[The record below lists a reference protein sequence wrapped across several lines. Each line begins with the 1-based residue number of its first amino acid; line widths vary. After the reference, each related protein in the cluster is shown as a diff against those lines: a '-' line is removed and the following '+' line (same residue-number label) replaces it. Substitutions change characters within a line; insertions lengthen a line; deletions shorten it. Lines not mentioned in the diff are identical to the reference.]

1 MNDQFTDALSDWL
14 ASRAPASAPDRILD
28 AVAARVD
35 DLDQRQAAPWSRLA
49 AAAVLILLVGL
60 TGALVFAGLGRVGDP
75 SPTPS
80 ADAAS
85 IRIACPTAPCE
96 FPLVEGARYATARLE
111 EPIDLQTAS
120 DRWLVTR
127 DTPGAF
133 QVEIGRDARRAI
145 TVFTDPHGVDPVG
158 DPVDVELPDAASVA
172 DWLAQRED
180 LSVSA
185 PTAVTLGGLSGLQVD
200 LHGEPSP
207 LRRATDCYEPEVLC
221 TAALGYAEE
230 PGVTRSLG
238 VSSLDLVR
246 LYLLDG
252 PDGVIVVAVTAFHE
266 APATFVDGEAAELL
280 ATFRIGQQD

>member
-1 MNDQFTDALSDWL
+1 MNDRFNETISDWL
-14 ASRAPASAPDRILD
+14 AYRAPASAPDRILD

-35 DLDQRQAAPWSRLA
+35 DLEQRQTVPWRRLA
-49 AAAVLILLVGL
+49 AAAVVILLVGL
-60 TGALVFAGLGRVGDP
+60 TGALVIAGITRIGNP
-75 SPTPS
+75 APTPS

-85 IRIACPTAPCE
+85 IRIACATAPCE
-96 FPLVEGARYATARLE
+96 FPLIEGAGYVTTRFE
-111 EPIDLQTAS
+111 EPIDLRTAT

-145 TVFTDPHGVDPVG
+145 TVFTDPRGVDPVG
-158 DPVDVELPDAASVA
+158 DPVAVELSDAASVA
-172 DWLAQRED
+172 EWLAERED

-207 LRRATDCYEPEVLC
+207 LRRATDCYEPDVLC

-252 PDGVIVVAVTAFHE
+252 PDGVIVVAVTALHQ

-280 ATFRIGQQD
+280 ATFHFGQQD

>member
-1 MNDQFTDALSDWL
+1 MNDQFHDTLSDWL

-35 DLDQRQAAPWSRLA
+35 DLDHRQAIAWSRFA
-49 AAAVLILLVGL
+49 AAAILILLVGL
-60 TGALVFAGLGRVGDP
+60 AGALVFAGLARVGDAE
-75 SPTPS
+75 PTPS

-85 IRIACPTAPCE
+85 IRIACSTAPCE
-96 FPLVEGARYATARLE
+96 FPLAEGTGYVTARFE
-111 EPIDLQTAS
+111 EPIDLRTAS

-145 TVFTDPHGVDPVG
+145 TVFADPHGIDPVG
-158 DPVDVELPDAASVA
+158 DPLDVELPDAVSVA

-200 LHGEPSP
+200 VHGEPSP

-252 PDGVIVVAVTAFHE
+252 PDGVIVVAVTAFHG

-280 ATFRIGQQD
+280 ATLRIGHQE